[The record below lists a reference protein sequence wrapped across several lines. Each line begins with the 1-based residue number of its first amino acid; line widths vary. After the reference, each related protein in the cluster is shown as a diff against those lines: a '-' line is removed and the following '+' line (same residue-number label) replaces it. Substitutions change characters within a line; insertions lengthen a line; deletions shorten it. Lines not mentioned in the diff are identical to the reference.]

1 VQVSFTFNAEGA
13 TLKGTVAGQGDF
25 MGAFEFAVKKAG

>member
-1 VQVSFTFNAEGA
+1 MTATRDGDVQVSFTFNAEGA

-25 MGAFEFAVKKAG
+25 MV